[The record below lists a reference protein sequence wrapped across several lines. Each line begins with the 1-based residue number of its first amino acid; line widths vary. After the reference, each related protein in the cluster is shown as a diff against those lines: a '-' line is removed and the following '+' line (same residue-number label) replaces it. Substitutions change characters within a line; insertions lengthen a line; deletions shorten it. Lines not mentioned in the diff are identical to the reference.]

1 MRTIFD
7 SMLLVNCFLVVCP
20 IVLVLLSEFVKC
32 QKLSIQFEDPASC
45 PKDEKGNCNSEKE
58 KIPKIKDKTVL
69 VVSDEQKYLI
79 DQA

>member
-1 MRTIFD
+1 
-7 SMLLVNCFLVVCP
+7 
-20 IVLVLLSEFVKC
+20 VKC

-45 PKDEKGNCNSEKE
+45 PKDEEGNCNSENS
-58 KIPKIKDKTVL
+58 KIQKIKVKTVL

>member
-20 IVLVLLSEFVKC
+20 IVLVLLSEFVIC

-45 PKDEKGNCNSEKE
+45 PQDEKGNCNSEKE
-58 KIPKIKDKTVL
+58 KTPKMKDKTVL